1 MEEFFIFISRN
12 GPGEYNYS
20 YVYLKQF
27 LYACLFRKIFITFI
41 QYLFETG
48 MQMQR
53 NRIMITSRL
62 YVIFLLI
69 FLLFLPFTQG
79 ICNTE
84 LPSVCSGPVILDKSV
99 APTKVHPG
107 DVITVSVIVS
117 DSEGIVHV
125 QGNFPY
131 EQGFDFVNLSL
142 ASGSPYH
149 GVWVG
154 TWIVHDTVYKE
165 YWTTIT
171 AYSKSGLFSSAN
183 VSWWDPPE
191 PWWNTSFRYRRQ
203 INFTEPQGLSRINT
217 HVLFSVDLQQNRL
230 MDENGSALVCNDVQI
245 PFDGYATATE
255 NGWVTTLEGLAEIS
269 ISSGETKTCYL
280 YYDPVC
286 STMEIPPSSN
296 GWSYVGANGYPGQ
309 NYVDLAPGD
318 VDCSGE
324 DTDGEFLDICGAADN
339 IKLNEWC
346 YFKSPRTGNVYF
358 KTGSDDGSGLWLND
372 VLIVSDNN
380 GGHGVQWRDSPAQSL
395 IDGQYYAVEIDW
407 AENTGGQAIYNR
419 YDTSPGDNSNG
430 KVINTEAYHFYGDEW
445 KIGTTINTLEEVALP
460 SQPILSQPLHM
471 ISIHD
476 TTPSFQWAV
485 GENTEKVT
493 LLIDSEID
501 LSDGD
506 EWINVSLDYTIEN
519 YTIPGGNALIEGKW
533 YWQVIAN
540 NTHQKNFSEKREFI
554 VDITPPLPVNLSMP
568 LDDAKTSNNQ
578 VTFQWNA
585 TSDDTT
591 NTSLVSDIA
600 CYQLQVDDTGDF
612 SSPLINQNTT
622 DNQTL
627 SITTQIAGR
636 LFWRVRAW
644 DTAGNAGAFSEI
656 RYLTIFSCSIT
667 TSMDS
672 LQILRGTTA
681 STSLAIN
688 KIFGDPETVNLSYDW
703 QGLEPNGVIV
713 EMTVT
718 SGITNFSTIL
728 SLTTGGDADTGDFIC
743 RIHALSTSGI
753 STSIDISVKIIGMSY
768 LVLMNPSSISLM
780 RSDSAT
786 STVSVIFMMGA
797 KDDVSL
803 SGGWVADVPTDV
815 DVSIIPSSGTPS
827 YDATVTFTT
836 GDNADAGM
844 YTYRVTSGGGGLTQW
859 ADIAVEISK
868 AITLTVSTDK
878 QTYEKGQIIQFSGT
892 AKDPEGTFISTGT
905 ATITMNTAH
914 VSYQILTDIR
924 NGAYSTHYYITFDKP
939 EGIWNIS
946 VTATDTNGHE
956 TIAAQTTS
964 ISVTSPLISEH
975 YSLTDL
981 GPSAGQ
987 MFQRGDTVPFSVSV
1001 ITVMNER
1008 VTTAEVR
1015 GILPSGE
1022 FLSFSEKSPG
1032 VYSSNYQIGYDFP
1045 IGEVNLYI
1053 EAKEFEDEKLKA
1065 GFNYINFN
1073 VSPVTLLIK
1082 LIDVRPSNLV
1092 EANEMI
1098 SLKIQVLYPNG
1109 VPVEQSVIR
1118 TWGPKGTELE
1128 FSKNK
1133 LEPGMYT
1140 TSYTPSANELGYWE
1154 VIIQGEDAFGNSCAS
1169 NVVQIE
1175 IVQMRFVSYLLQ
1187 YWWVSLLAGILC
1199 ISGLSVFIQ
1208 RKYGKIRLRAVEKQ
1222 LVELNSLKKKNALFY
1237 YSDYSI
1243 SRETYELLSQ
1253 EYETKIAQ
1261 LSKKQRILERRF
1273 GEKSNDKGIRSKI
1286 DD

>member
-1 MEEFFIFISRN
+1 
-12 GPGEYNYS
+12 
-20 YVYLKQF
+20 
-27 LYACLFRKIFITFI
+27 
-41 QYLFETG
+41 

-53 NRIMITSRL
+53 NRIMIAGRL

-69 FLLFLPFTQG
+69 FLFFLPFTQD
-79 ICNTE
+79 ICNIE

-99 APTKVHPG
+99 TPTKVHPG
-107 DVITVSVIVS
+107 DAITISVIVT
-117 DSEGIVHV
+117 DIEGIAHV
-125 QGNFPY
+125 LGNFSY
-131 EQGFDFVNLSL
+131 EHGFDSVNLSL
-142 ASGSPYH
+142 ASGSMYH
-149 GVWVG
+149 GLWVG

-165 YWTTIT
+165 YSTTIT

-203 INFTEPQGLSRINT
+203 INFTELQGLSRTNT

-230 MDENGSALVCNDVQI
+230 LDENGSALVYNDVQI

-280 YYDPVC
+280 YYDPVR
-286 STMEIPPSSN
+286 STMELLPSSN

-318 VDCSGE
+318 VDCTGE
-324 DTDGEFLDICGAADN
+324 DPDGEFSDICGAADN

-346 YFKSPRTGNVYF
+346 YFKSPQTGNIYF

-395 IDGQYYAVEIDW
+395 IHGRYYAVEIDW

-430 KVINTEAYHFYGDEW
+430 KVINTEGYHFYGDEW

-460 SQPILSQPLHM
+460 SQPILSQPLNM
-471 ISIHD
+471 ISIND
-476 TTPSFQWAV
+476 NTPSFQWV
-485 GENTEKVT
+485 IGENTEKAT
-493 LLIDSEID
+493 LLIDNEID

-506 EWINVSLDYTIEN
+506 EWINVSLDSSIEN
-519 YTIPGGNALIEGKW
+519 YTIPGGYALIEGKW

-554 VDITPPLPVNLSMP
+554 VDITPPLPVNLSVP
-568 LDDAKTSNNQ
+568 LDDAKTNSNQ
-578 VTFQWNA
+578 VTFHWNA
-585 TSDDTT
+585 TGDDTT
-591 NTSLVSDIA
+591 NTSFVSDIA

-644 DTAGNAGAFSEI
+644 DTAGNAGVFSEI
-656 RYLTIFSCSIT
+656 RSLTIFNCSIT

-703 QGLEPNGVIV
+703 QGLEPNGVTV

-728 SLTTGGDADTGDFIC
+728 SLTTGGDADTGEFIC

-753 STSIDISVKIIGMSY
+753 STSIDISIKIIGMSY
-768 LVLMNPSSISLM
+768 LVLMNPSSISLT

-786 STVSVIFMMGA
+786 SAVSVIFMMGA

-803 SGGWVADVPTDV
+803 SGGWVGNIPSDV
-815 DVSIIPSSGTPS
+815 DVSIAPSSGTPS
-827 YDATVTFTT
+827 YDAAVTFTT
-836 GDNADAGM
+836 GDHADAGM

-859 ADIAVEISK
+859 ADISVEISK
-868 AITLTVSTDK
+868 AITITVSTDK
-878 QTYEKGQIIQFSGT
+878 QTYEKGQVIQFSGE
-892 AKDPEGTFISTGT
+892 AKDPEGHLINNGT
-905 ATITMNTAH
+905 ATIIMNTAH
-914 VSYQILTDIR
+914 FSYQILTDIR
-924 NGAYSTHYYITFDKP
+924 NGAYSARYYITFDKP
-939 EGIWNIS
+939 EGTWNIS
-946 VTATDTNGHE
+946 VTATDTKGHE

-964 ISVTSPLISEH
+964 ISVTPPLIYEQ

-987 MFQRGDTVPFSVSV
+987 MFQRGDTITFTVSV
-1001 ITVMNER
+1001 VNAINER
-1008 VTTAEVR
+1008 VTEAEVC
-1015 GILPSGE
+1015 GVLPSGE
-1022 FLSFSEKSPG
+1022 ILSFSEKSPG
-1032 VYSSNYQIGYDFP
+1032 EYSTSYQLGYNFP

-1053 EAKEFEDEKLKA
+1053 EAKEYEDEKLKA

-1073 VSPVTLLIK
+1073 VSPVILLIK
-1082 LIDVRPSNLV
+1082 LIDVQPSKLV
-1092 EANEMI
+1092 ETDEMI
-1098 SLKIQVLYPNG
+1098 SLKIEVSYPNG
-1109 VPVEQSVIR
+1109 EPVEQSLIR
-1118 TWGPKGTELE
+1118 TWGPKGTVLK
-1128 FSKNK
+1128 FSKSK
-1133 LEPGMYT
+1133 IERGMYT
-1140 TSYTPSANELGYWE
+1140 TTYTPSANEIGYWE
-1154 VIIQGEDAFGNSCAS
+1154 VIIQGEDAFGNSCTS
-1169 NVVQIE
+1169 NIVQIE
-1175 IVQMRFVSYLLQ
+1175 IVQMRFVSYFLR
-1187 YWWVSLLAGILC
+1187 YWWATLLASILF
-1199 ISGLSVFIQ
+1199 ISGISVFLQ
-1208 RKYGKIRLRAVEKQ
+1208 RKYGLIKLNAIKKELA
-1222 LVELNSLKKKNALFY
+1222 ELNSLKQKNALFY

-1261 LSKKQRILERRF
+1261 LSKKQRILERRYA
-1273 GEKSNDKGIRSKI
+1273 KK
-1286 DD
+1286 